1 MPRRARLQ
9 CAGEFVHVMN
19 RRVDRSCLFGTTA
32 DYRGFASILAWAQR
46 QVRMEITAWVLMPNH
61 WHLVLHPL
69 GDGQLTEFMHRVQT
83 VHAMAFRKATG
94 TSGQGCVYGS
104 RFKGF
109 LIPQDRLLRS
119 VVYVERNPVK
129 ASLVG
134 RAQDWLHGSAED
146 SGDGH
151 RSPHVTR
158 LPLDLERHRIGL
170 LGPPLPEE
178 FEASFQSACRVGVM
192 ASPLADR
199 QAMRRR
205 IDAVHSMS
213 AGRRA
218 LHGSRS

>member
-19 RRVDRSCLFGTTA
+19 RRVDRSCLFGTSA
-32 DYRGFASILAWAQR
+32 DYRVFASILAWSQR

-134 RAQDWLHGSAED
+134 RAQDWPHGSAED

-151 RSPHVTR
+151 RSPLVTR
-158 LPLDLERHRIGL
+158 LPMELERHRIGL
-170 LGPPLPEE
+170 LGQPLPGE

-192 ASPLADR
+192 GSPLAAR
-199 QAMRRR
+199 QSMQRK
-205 IDAVHSMS
+205 IEAVRSVNAARGVLS
-213 AGRRA
+213 
-218 LHGSRS
+218 GSRG